1 MSTEDK
7 ETKPASHTP
16 SSDFAKEVAEVEGGE
31 AINKCVQCGICTAS
45 CVVARAT
52 DTYRPR
58 HFIQKIILGMRDEVL
73 TSEDSWYCMACR
85 MCEERCQEGVSPAEI
100 FHAVRVVAARE
111 GHIPNVFK
119 QTVKTVLED
128 GWLLED
134 SYSDFTED
142 EREDLGLKTD
152 LKMNKEFGE
161 RVRKKY
167 FKGDEEEAK
176 K

>member
-1 MSTEDK
+1 MSTKDK
-7 ETKPASHTP
+7 IKATHTP
-16 SSDFAKEVAEVEGGE
+16 SSDFAKEVAEVESGE

-52 DTYRPR
+52 DIYRPR
-58 HFIQKIILGMRDEVL
+58 RFIQNIILGKREEIL
-73 TSEDSWYCMACR
+73 NSEESWYCMSCK

-100 FHAVRVVAARE
+100 FHAVRVIAAHE
-111 GHIPNVFK
+111 GHIPNVFR

-134 SYSDFTED
+134 AYSDFTED
-142 EREDLGLKTD
+142 EREDLGLNPKIT
-152 LKMNKEFGE
+152 MNKEFAE
-161 RVRKKY
+161 RVRTKY
-167 FKGDEEEAK
+167 FKGEKEKEEK